1 MQQDL
6 KSAKVSMAIS
16 TVVRLGAGLIMFMV
30 AARFLGPAEFG
41 IFGGAVSYCML
52 LNLLTDFGLAT
63 YSLRL
68 AGSSQEL
75 TVDVVRR
82 ALLIKTVV
90 TLLAALGA
98 IVPVL
103 LLVTDPATLNVLIF
117 VFPAITV
124 AAYAD
129 LAFVAARANS
139 RFDIERNCIVWT
151 SILHLALVCIAVV
164 TTHDA
169 VATSAA
175 LLVSRLIYMF
185 GAVHALRQWLLAKA
199 PWTTAP
205 AKLWQTARSSVPFAI
220 DGALTNVSNQIDVV
234 MVTLLMDPASVG
246 IYLAGARLVQS
257 IAPVATILSNVYL
270 PRLSQAYQRSER
282 VELRALSRRL
292 NTEFGVLSLCSF
304 LGFLFCGPLL
314 TNLIYGSE
322 FSPLIELWP
331 GFAIFAGVRIM
342 AASFGIHLAAFNE
355 IYVRVLGQ
363 TAALSITVVAF
374 LAFGNIMDN
383 RVAIS
388 ILVIVNVSILIM
400 YALKVISILLR
411 FHAK

>member
-1 MQQDL
+1 
-6 KSAKVSMAIS
+6 
-16 TVVRLGAGLIMFMV
+16 MFIV
-30 AARFLGPAEFG
+30 AARFLGPSEFG
-41 IFGGAVSYCML
+41 IFAGAVSYCML
-52 LNLLTDFGLAT
+52 LNLLTDFGLVT
-63 YSLRL
+63 YSLRQ

-75 TVDVVRR
+75 TVDIVRR
-82 ALLIKTVV
+82 ALLVKTVV
-90 TLLAALGA
+90 TLLAILGA
-98 IVPVL
+98 TPLVL
-103 LLVTDPATLNVLIF
+103 LFAPDPAILKVLIF
-117 VFPAITV
+117 AFPAITL

-151 SILHLALVCIAVV
+151 STLHLALVCVTAVV
-164 TTHDA
+164 TNDS

-175 LLVSRLIYMF
+175 LLVSRLIYVF
-185 GAVHALRQWLLAKA
+185 GAVHALRRWLLAQA
-199 PWTTAP
+199 PWPTASSE
-205 AKLWQTARSSVPFAI
+205 LWQTTRSAVPYAI

-270 PRLSQAYQRSER
+270 PRLSQAYQRR
-282 VELRALSRRL
+282 KWVELRVLSRRL
-292 NTEFGVLSLCSF
+292 NIEFGVLALCSF
-304 LGFLFCGPLL
+304 LGFYFFGPIW
-314 TNLIYGSE
+314 TNLIYGPE

-331 GFAIFAGVRIM
+331 GFAIFASVRIL

-374 LAFGNIMDN
+374 LALGSSMNN
-383 RVAIS
+383 RVAII
-388 ILVIVNVSILIM
+388 ILVIVNVSILFM
-400 YALKVISILLR
+400 YALRVISIISR
-411 FHAK
+411 KKIK